1 MADAEAVDRS
11 ADEAVDRSADQA
23 VAVLQCDNV
32 LLKFNL
38 PHAPITDA
46 VIVTFCGVDY
56 QVIYR

>member
-1 MADAEAVDRS
+1 MADAVDRS
-11 ADEAVDRSADQA
+11 TDEA

-38 PHAPITDA
+38 PHAP

-56 QVIYR
+56 RVIYR